1 MHQPS
6 KDFKEL
12 NKLGAISGCTNA
24 KVPINLSQDI
34 SKYRGNSDVRVKVKE
49 GQKYFDIKLPPEDF
63 VFGIPN
69 RPSTPI
75 KNVICNT
82 YAKDAEEA
90 QKEREAV
97 LKVLNEDTKSPT
109 SPDKDKKPL
118 KVNVNRK
125 EEI

>member
-1 MHQPS
+1 M
-6 KDFKEL
+6 
-12 NKLGAISGCTNA
+12 
-24 KVPINLSQDI
+24 
-34 SKYRGNSDVRVKVKE
+34 RVKVKE

-97 LKVLNEDTKSPT
+97 LKVINEDTKSPP
-109 SPDKDKKPL
+109 SVEKKQTKP
-118 KVNVNRK
+118 NVNRK
-125 EEI
+125 EEIERNNFKLQKFKNVPSKVKGTLQH